1 MAIFNTDVNITP
13 SVFDR
18 LIDMDPQNTREA
30 PKSRLRNMEE
40 LKNAVRRDMEWLLN
54 SRAQVV
60 ELDER
65 LEEVRR
71 SVLQYGLPD
80 FTGLAVNDWNE
91 RERITDAIRLAVE
104 YFEPRFLDVNVT
116 LEPISNVDRQLVFR
130 IKATLDVEP
139 APEPIIFDT
148 VLQLASG
155 EFSVQEK

>member
-65 LEEVRR
+65 LEELRR